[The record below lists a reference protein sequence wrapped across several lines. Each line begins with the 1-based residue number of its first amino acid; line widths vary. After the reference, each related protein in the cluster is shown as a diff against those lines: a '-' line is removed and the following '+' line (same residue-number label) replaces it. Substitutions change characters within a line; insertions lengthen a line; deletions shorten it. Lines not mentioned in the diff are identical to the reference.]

1 MSTTT
6 TKTMT
11 TKEIAKKLKKY
22 CEQGKFEDA
31 QKELFAKDAVSI
43 EPMAGGGFDKETRGL
58 DAIIKKGDKWKEM
71 VSATHSMEISEPT
84 IAGNTFSLSMRMDVT
99 TKDRGRMDMTELCVY
114 QVKDGKIISEQF
126 FM

>member
-1 MSTTT
+1 MSTTA

-22 CEQGKFEDA
+22 CEQGKFEEA
-31 QKELFAKDAVSI
+31 QKELFAKDALSI

-58 DAIIKKGDKWKEM
+58 DAIIKKGYKWNEM
-71 VSATHSMEISEPT
+71 VSATHSLEVSEPI
-84 IAGNTFSLSMRMDVT
+84 IAGNTFSLTMRMDVT
-99 TKDRGRMDMTELCVY
+99 TKDRGRQDLTELCVY

>member
-1 MSTTT
+1 MPTTE

-22 CEQGKFEDA
+22 CEQGKFEEA
-31 QKELFAKDAVSI
+31 QKELFAKDAISI

-58 DAIIKKGDKWKEM
+58 DAIIKKGYKWNEM
-71 VSATHSMEISEPT
+71 VSATHSLEVSEPI
-84 IAGNTFSLSMRMDVT
+84 IAGNTFSLTMRMDVT
-99 TKDRGRMDMTELCVY
+99 TKDRGRQDLTELCVY

>member
-1 MSTTT
+1 MPTTA

-22 CEQGKFEDA
+22 CELGKFEEA
-31 QKELFAKDAVSI
+31 QKELFAKDAISI

-58 DAIIKKGDKWKEM
+58 DAIIKKGYKWNEM
-71 VSATHSMEISEPT
+71 VSATHSLEVSEPI
-84 IAGNTFSLSMRMDVT
+84 IAGNTFSLTMRMDVT
-99 TKDRGRMDMTELCVY
+99 TKDRGRTDMTELCVY

>member
-1 MSTTT
+1 MSTTA

-22 CEQGKFEDA
+22 CEQGKFEEA
-31 QKELFAKDAVSI
+31 QRDLFAKDAVSI

-58 DAIIKKGDKWKEM
+58 DAIIKKGDKWQEM
-71 VSATHSMEISEPT
+71 VSDTHSIEVSEPT

>member
-1 MSTTT
+1 MSTTA
-6 TKTMT
+6 TKTLA

-22 CEQGKFEDA
+22 CEQGKFEEA

-43 EPMAGGGFDKETRGL
+43 EPMAGGGFDKETQGL
-58 DAIIKKGDKWKEM
+58 DAIIKKGDKWREM
-71 VSATHSMEISEPT
+71 VSDTHSIEVSEST

-99 TKDRGRMDMTELCVY
+99 TKDRGRMDITELCVY
-114 QVKDGKIISEQF
+114 QVKNGKIISEQF

>member
-1 MSTTT
+1 MSTTE

-22 CEQGKFEDA
+22 CEQGKFEEA

-58 DAIIKKGDKWKEM
+58 DAILKKGDKWKEM

-99 TKDRGRMDMTELCVY
+99 TKDRGRQDMTELCVY

>member
-1 MSTTT
+1 MSTTA

-22 CEQGKFEDA
+22 CEEGKFEEA

-58 DAIIKKGDKWKEM
+58 DAIVRKGEKWQEM
-71 VSATHSMEISEPT
+71 VSATHSIEISEPT
-84 IAGNTFSLSMRMDVT
+84 IAGNSFSLAMRMDVT
-99 TKDRGRMDMTELCVY
+99 TKERGRTDMTELCVY

>member
-1 MSTTT
+1 MSTTA

-11 TKEIAKKLKKY
+11 TKEIAKKLKKF
-22 CEQGKFEDA
+22 CEHGNFEAA
-31 QKELFAKDAVSI
+31 QKELFSKDAVSI

-58 DAIIKKGDKWKEM
+58 DAIIKKGDKWKDM
-71 VSATHSMEISEPT
+71 VSATHSSDISEPM
-84 IAGNTFSLSMRMDVT
+84 IAGNTFSLTMRMDVT
-99 TKDRGRMDMTELCVY
+99 TKDRGRMDITELCVY

>member
-1 MSTTT
+1 MSTTA

-22 CEQGKFEDA
+22 CEEGKFEEA

-58 DAIIKKGDKWKEM
+58 DAIVKKGEKWQEM
-71 VSATHSMEISEPT
+71 VSATHSIEISEPT
-84 IAGNTFSLSMRMDVT
+84 IAGNSFSLAMRMDVT
-99 TKDRGRMDMTELCVY
+99 TKERGRTDMTELCVY

>member
-1 MSTTT
+1 MSTTA

-22 CEQGKFEDA
+22 CEQGKFEEA
-31 QKELFAKDAVSI
+31 QRELFAKDAVSI

-58 DAIIKKGDKWKEM
+58 DAIIKKGDKWEEM
-71 VSATHSMEISEPT
+71 VSDTHSIEVSEPT
-84 IAGNTFSLSMRMDVT
+84 IAGNSFSLSMRMDIT

>member
-1 MSTTT
+1 MSTTA

-22 CEQGKFEDA
+22 CEEGKFEEA

-71 VSATHSMEISEPT
+71 VSATHSIEISEPT

-99 TKDRGRMDMTELCVY
+99 TKDRGRQDMTELCVY
-114 QVKDGKIISEQF
+114 QVKDGKIVSEQF

>member
-1 MSTTT
+1 MSTTA

-22 CEQGKFEDA
+22 CEQGKFEEA
-31 QKELFAKDAVSI
+31 QKELFAKDAISI
-43 EPMAGGGFDKETRGL
+43 EPMAAGGFDKETRGL
-58 DAIIKKGDKWKEM
+58 DAIIKKGYKWNEM
-71 VSATHSMEISEPT
+71 VSATHSLEVSEPI
-84 IAGNTFSLSMRMDVT
+84 IAGNTFSLTMRMDVT
-99 TKDRGRMDMTELCVY
+99 TKERGRTDMTELCVY